1 MATVTGQFPS
11 PEVPPGLSVL
21 EAVLERITYANEDT
35 GYTIARVATQRTGP
49 GLARGKRLRRHG

>member
-35 GYTIARVATQRTGP
+35 GYTIARVATAASIMCP
-49 GLARGKRLRRHG
+49 ALGLTNRN